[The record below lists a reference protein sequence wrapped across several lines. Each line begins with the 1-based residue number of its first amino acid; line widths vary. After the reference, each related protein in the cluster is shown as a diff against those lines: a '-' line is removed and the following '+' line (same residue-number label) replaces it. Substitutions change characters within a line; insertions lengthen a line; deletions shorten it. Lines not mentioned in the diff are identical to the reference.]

1 MASGTAIASSP
12 RKIIVIT
19 APSGAGKTSIV
30 KKLLTHLPQLSF
42 SVSAT
47 TRSRRD
53 NEVDGKDYYFLSVA
67 DFQEKIR
74 AGAFA
79 EYEEVYTGQFYG
91 TLHAEIERIW
101 GQRQIAL
108 FDVDVKGALAIKEKY
123 GRDVLTVFI
132 NPPSLDVLRV
142 RLEGR
147 KTESKESLRKRLS
160 KSEQEMSYANRFDY
174 QVVNKD
180 FDTAYMRV
188 KNAVL
193 KYLQA
198 DH

>member
-47 TRSRRD
+47 TRSHRD

-67 DFQEKIR
+67 DFQEKMK
-74 AGAFA
+74 AGDFV
-79 EYEEVYTGQFYG
+79 EYEEVYNGQFYG
-91 TLHAEIERIW
+91 TLHSEIERIW
-101 GQRQIAL
+101 GQRKIAL
-108 FDVDVKGALAIKEKY
+108 FDIDVKGALAIKEKF
-123 GRDVLTVFI
+123 GQDAFAIFI
-132 NPPSLDVLRV
+132 NPPSLEVLRN
-142 RLEGR
+142 RLEAR
-147 KTESKESLRKRLS
+147 KTETKESLTKRVN
-160 KSEQEMSYANRFDY
+160 KSNEEMSYAGRFDY

-193 KYLQA
+193 KYLQSA
-198 DH
+198 

>member
-1 MASGTAIASSP
+1 MASGTAITFSP

-19 APSGAGKTSIV
+19 APSGAGKTSVV
-30 KKLLTHLPQLSF
+30 KKLLTHMPQLSF

-67 DFQEKIR
+67 DFQDKIR
-74 AGAFA
+74 AGAFV
-79 EYEEVYTGQFYG
+79 EFEEVYAGQFYG

-101 GQRQIAL
+101 GQRKIAL

-123 GRDVLTVFI
+123 GQDVFTVFI
-132 NPPSLDVLRV
+132 SPPSLEVLQA

-147 KTESKESLRKRLS
+147 KTESKESLSKRLNKS
-160 KSEQEMSYANRFDY
+160 KEEMSYANRFDY
-174 QVVNKD
+174 QVINKD

-193 KYLQA
+193 KYL
-198 DH
+198 HST

>member
-47 TRSRRD
+47 TRSHRD

-67 DFQEKIR
+67 DFQEKMK
-74 AGAFA
+74 AGAFV
-79 EYEEVYTGQFYG
+79 ESEEVYNGQFYG
-91 TLHAEIERIW
+91 TLHSEIERIW
-101 GQRQIAL
+101 GQRKIAL
-108 FDVDVKGALAIKEKY
+108 FDIDVKGALAIKEKF
-123 GRDVLTVFI
+123 GQDAFAIFI
-132 NPPSLDVLRV
+132 NPPSLEVLRN
-142 RLEGR
+142 RLEAR
-147 KTESKESLRKRLS
+147 KTETKESLTKRVN
-160 KSEQEMSYANRFDY
+160 KSNEEMSYAGRFDY

-193 KYLQA
+193 KYLQSA
-198 DH
+198 